1 MKTFLSLFVITLFSF
16 GLVANEAEAKRFGGG
31 GNIGK
36 QRSAPIQR
44 EAPKQTQNAAP
55 AQAPAQPKQSFMGRW
70 GGMLAGLGI
79 GALIGSMIGG
89 NLGAALGMILNLL
102 LIIGVIYLVY
112 RLFFARKAAPGMHK
126 MQYAGAAPVNE
137 VAPRPAYQGGTLV
150 NDSVRAT
157 TSTTDIPADFDAKAF
172 LRQAELAFM
181 RLQAA
186 NDAGDLND
194 IREYTTPEMFAEIAM
209 QIRERGDQAQQTE
222 VVSVNA
228 QLLEVVREGDYTI
241 ASVRYTGLIRENRD
255 AAPEAF
261 DEIWHVRRDENDR
274 DGTWLISGIQQVS

>member
-16 GLVANEAEAKRFGGG
+16 GLVVPDAEAKRFGGG
-31 GNIGK
+31 SNIGK
-36 QRSAPIQR
+36 QRSAPMQR

-55 AQAPAQPKQSFMGRW
+55 APAPAQPKQSFMGRW

-89 NLGAALGMILNLL
+89 NLGAALGMILNIL
-102 LIIGVIYLVY
+102 LIVGVIYLVY
-112 RLFFARKAAPGMHK
+112 RLFFARKAAPGMQR
-126 MQYAGAAPVNE
+126 MQFAGPTPDTDIRPA
-137 VAPRPAYQGGTLV
+137 PAYQGGAFV
-150 NDSVRAT
+150 NDSVGAVTAT
-157 TSTTDIPADFDAKAF
+157 PDIPADFDAKAF

-186 NDAGDLND
+186 NDARDLND

-209 QIRERGDQAQQTE
+209 QVRERDEQPQQTD

-241 ASVRYTGLIRENRD
+241 ASVRYTGLIRETPD
-255 AAPEAF
+255 ATPEAF

>member
-16 GLVANEAEAKRFGGG
+16 GLVVPDAEAKRFGGG
-31 GNIGK
+31 SNIGK
-36 QRSAPIQR
+36 QRSAPMQR

-55 AQAPAQPKQSFMGRW
+55 APAPAQPKQSFMGRW

-102 LIIGVIYLVY
+102 LIVGVIYLVY
-112 RLFFARKAAPGMHK
+112 RLFFARKAAPGMQR
-126 MQYAGAAPVNE
+126 MQFAGPTPDNDIRPA
-137 VAPRPAYQGGTLV
+137 PAYQGGALV
-150 NDSVRAT
+150 NDSVRAVT
-157 TSTTDIPADFDAKAF
+157 ATPDIPADFDAKAF

-186 NDAGDLND
+186 NDARDLND

-209 QIRERGDQAQQTE
+209 QVRERGEQPQQTD

-241 ASVRYTGLIRENRD
+241 ASVRYTGLIRETPD
-255 AAPEAF
+255 ATPEAF